1 MEKRKILEYAK
12 LGIAMRRLTNKKPAY
27 KGSFK
32 QGDSLADL
40 IKWKGNIGIL
50 TGKVSGLVCVDIDRH
65 MTKKGEVIDGVIELK
80 EFLLNH
86 DLTLPKTRTIKS
98 PNDGLHYYYK
108 LPENMFES
116 KFYPNIDM
124 IKGVDFRNHGQF
136 MVAEDSVLETEHGS
150 LKHYKIINDI
160 PFSEI
165 PEAPE
170 WLLELYQKPVRDYQ
184 ENGDLMTFIASKMVY
199 WSKGADEGNR
209 NNWLAAQVGF
219 LIGQRM
225 PHDEVYKWA
234 NIINQN
240 FIKPPL
246 DVSEI
251 IPMVEAISSSEKYKK
266 EG

>member
-1 MEKRKILEYAK
+1 
-12 LGIAMRRLTNKKPAY
+12 
-27 KGSFK
+27 
-32 QGDSLADL
+32 
-40 IKWKGNIGIL
+40 
-50 TGKVSGLVCVDIDRH
+50 
-65 MTKKGEVIDGVIELK
+65 
-80 EFLLNH
+80 
-86 DLTLPKTRTIKS
+86 
-98 PNDGLHYYYK
+98 
-108 LPENMFES
+108 
-116 KFYPNIDM
+116 
-124 IKGVDFRNHGQF
+124 
-136 MVAEDSVLETEHGS
+136 
-150 LKHYKIINDI
+150 
-160 PFSEI
+160 
-165 PEAPE
+165 
-170 WLLELYQKPVRDYQ
+170 
-184 ENGDLMTFIASKMVY
+184 MTFIASKMVY